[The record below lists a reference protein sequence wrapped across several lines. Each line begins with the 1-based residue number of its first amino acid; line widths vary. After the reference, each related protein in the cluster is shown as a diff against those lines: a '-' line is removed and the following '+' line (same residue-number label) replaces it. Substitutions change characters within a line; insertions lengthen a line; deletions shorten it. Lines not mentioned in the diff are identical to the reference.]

1 MLELL
6 PNERQTILIKALRF
20 EFNLLIL
27 SVSLR
32 IDHPE
37 AGFSTGAPSTLL
49 LLIKFSD
56 VRFVDGSVFETSL
69 IGALINNHGVFHV
82 ITCVRNDSYNSIGA
96 TWVLSEVIL
105 LIFVGVDQGLL
116 GEEDTVHF
124 VIHTIGVVV
133 IGRSHSLLGHLT
145 LIHVTRG
152 LIVLWEGLHGSYNTQ
167 NVHRIQLLMS
177 GVSPDILF
185 LTSNREIKLL

>member
-1 MLELL
+1 
-6 PNERQTILIKALRF
+6 
-20 EFNLLIL
+20 
-27 SVSLR
+27 
-32 IDHPE
+32 
-37 AGFSTGAPSTLL
+37 
-49 LLIKFSD
+49 
-56 VRFVDGSVFETSL
+56 VFETSF
-69 IGALINNHGVFHV
+69 IGTLINNHGVFHV

-133 IGRSHSLLGHLT
+133 IGRSHSLLSHLT

-152 LIVLWEGLHGSYNTQ
+152 LIVLWEGLHGSYNT
-167 NVHRIQLLMS
+167 
-177 GVSPDILF
+177 
-185 LTSNREIKLL
+185 